1 MTYVD
6 DTAIFVYMMISILF
20 TSEVGP
26 VDRVLVGE
34 GDLAELF
41 GVDVPSHLQVPVE

>member
-1 MTYVD
+1 MD

-20 TSEVGP
+20 TSKVGP
-26 VDRVLVGE
+26 VDGVLVGE

-41 GVDVPSHLQVPVE
+41 GVDVPSHLQVPVQ